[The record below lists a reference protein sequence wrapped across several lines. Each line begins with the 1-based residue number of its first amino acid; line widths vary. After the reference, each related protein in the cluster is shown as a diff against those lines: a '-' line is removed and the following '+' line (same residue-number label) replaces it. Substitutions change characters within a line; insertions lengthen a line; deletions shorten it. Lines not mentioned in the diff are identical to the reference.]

1 MNKLKVVVMVSG
13 GGTDLQSIIDAIA
26 DGTLN
31 NVEITNVISS
41 KADAYALTRAA
52 NAGIPTTIF
61 STAEYNDIRDRMKAL
76 MAHLDGE
83 HPDLIVLAGYLSILP
98 QEVIE
103 KYRNQIINI
112 HPSLLP
118 KFGGKDCYGIKVH
131 EQVIAAGET
140 ESGAT
145 VHYVDEGE
153 SPGSGA
159 QDPAQGHR
167 HDREGKILKK
177 LNAPGRQGAVRRA
190 SGRTGARP
198 LQRAFSEGPAFVFIA
213 GPAKRRGS
221 APRGAGKERQIWA
234 EFSA

>member
-61 STAEYNDIRDRMKAL
+61 SKAEYNDIRDRMKAL

-145 VHYVDEGE
+145 VHYVDEGI
-153 SPGSGA
+153 
-159 QDPAQGHR
+159 DT
-167 HDREGKILKK
+167 GKILVQEKVPVLPDDTPETLQARVLEVEHK
-177 LNAPGRQGAVRRA
+177 ILPKAIAMIEKGRY
-190 SGRTGARP
+190 
-198 LQRAFSEGPAFVFIA
+198 
-213 GPAKRRGS
+213 
-221 APRGAGKERQIWA
+221 
-234 EFSA
+234 

>member
-61 STAEYNDIRDRMKAL
+61 SKAEYNDIRDRMKAL

-145 VHYVDEGE
+145 VHYVDEGI
-153 SPGSGA
+153 
-159 QDPAQGHR
+159 DT
-167 HDREGKILKK
+167 GKILVQEKVPVLPDDTPETLQARVLEVEHK
-177 LNAPGRQGAVRRA
+177 ILPQAIAMIEKGRY
-190 SGRTGARP
+190 
-198 LQRAFSEGPAFVFIA
+198 
-213 GPAKRRGS
+213 
-221 APRGAGKERQIWA
+221 
-234 EFSA
+234 

>member
-13 GGTDLQSIIDAIA
+13 GGTDLQSIIDAIE

-61 STAEYNDIRDRMKAL
+61 SKAEYNDIRDRMKAM

-98 QEVIE
+98 QEIIE

-145 VHYVDEGE
+145 VHYVDEGI
-153 SPGSGA
+153 
-159 QDPAQGHR
+159 DT
-167 HDREGKILKK
+167 GKILVQEKVPVLPDDTPETLQARVLEVEHK
-177 LNAPGRQGAVRRA
+177 ILPQAIAMIEKGRY
-190 SGRTGARP
+190 
-198 LQRAFSEGPAFVFIA
+198 
-213 GPAKRRGS
+213 
-221 APRGAGKERQIWA
+221 
-234 EFSA
+234 

>member
-26 DGTLN
+26 DGTLK

-61 STAEYNDIRDRMKAL
+61 SKAEYNDIRDRMKAL

-145 VHYVDEGE
+145 VHYVDEGI
-153 SPGSGA
+153 
-159 QDPAQGHR
+159 DT
-167 HDREGKILKK
+167 GKILVQEKVPVLPDDTPETLQARVLEVEHK
-177 LNAPGRQGAVRRA
+177 ILPQAIAMIEKGRY
-190 SGRTGARP
+190 
-198 LQRAFSEGPAFVFIA
+198 
-213 GPAKRRGS
+213 
-221 APRGAGKERQIWA
+221 
-234 EFSA
+234 